1 MQKHMK
7 ITTSDIK
14 DESGQKLRD
23 NQCKVYKSDEEE
35 NVNAR
40 EIINDEKKSNSYEVF
55 TFDKGK
61 FRERLDFL
69 IRKGL

>member
-35 NVNAR
+35 NINAR

-55 TFDKGK
+55 IFDKGK